1 MHCRR
6 TQPPSPS
13 FRPGAARRRPRG
25 FTLAEIAV
33 VVAIIGVSL
42 ALGLTSMADMVAVQR
57 KNAALAQA
65 NLTLREE
72 RARALETR
80 RPRYV
85 KPAPIGTGLVLG
97 NATVNAGGTCVEGPV
112 EQRVDLPTVKVTGDR
127 VCFTQDGNTDVTL
140 PIALDF
146 KPAGGGAS
154 LASVD
159 VFPAGTLRW
168 SGSSL
173 FQLRTAAIP
182 SISVRNIADQTIN
195 PIFLQ

>member
-1 MHCRR
+1 MFSRR
-6 TQPPSPS
+6 TQRGRPSV
-13 FRPGAARRRPRG
+13 RGDAAKRRARG

-42 ALGLTSMADMVAVQR
+42 ALGLTSMVDMVAIQR

-85 KPAPIGTGLVLG
+85 KPSPIGTGLVVG
-97 NATVNAGGTCVEGPV
+97 NATVNAGGTCVEGPI
-112 EQRVDLPTVKVTGDR
+112 EQRVELPTVKVTGER
-127 VCFTQDGNTDVTL
+127 VCFTQDGNTDLTV

-168 SGSSL
+168 TGSTL
-173 FQLRTAAIP
+173 FHLRSAAIP
-182 SISVRNIADQTIN
+182 SISVRNIADQTVN